1 MQPPKPTLLR
11 PSPEYLAKKRSEE
24 GKAKKAAIQPRD
36 DSVDVALCVTGGGLV
51 PPAEMLGVFRGF
63 AKKEVEQRRPDACSK
78 NALDNFDIISGASG
92 GYLASTMHATAA
104 STAIAHKRS
113 SLHLAASRY
122 CYSKC
127 DPARY
132 LETSRV
138 TRPCEITPACME
150 RLEPVSKEYGSYGSI
165 LHQPGL
171 CCAGTEACQSQCCF
185 PDVFWLCMAGIL
197 GAPLANRTLIF
208 PPRTDCP
215 HPSLA
220 LTGFPYRILTC
231 GKCPFRARWPLACG
245 DPAIFIEFMW
255 HTLLD
260 PIGIKKGMYTAAS
273 EARAHHNPRLTTHPR
288 RRWPRLVPPVLV
300 RRRRRPSSSPPPR
313 WGARRRSTSGRGRS
327 RRRPWASRPW
337 CSIACGGERRGA
349 TARRG

>member
-1 MQPPKPTLLR
+1 MPPKPTLLR

-63 AKKEVEQRRPDACSK
+63 AKKEVEQRRHDACSK

-127 DPARY
+127 DPAKY
-132 LETSRV
+132 LETLRV
-138 TRPCEITPACME
+138 THPCEITPACME

-197 GAPLANRTLIF
+197 GAPLLRIALSSFPLAQRGGQTAQVRMRYGKPVRAREGTGPGFAQRGGQTAHTLPSPSQAFRTAS
-208 PPRTDCP
+208 
-215 HPSLA
+215 SLA
-220 LTGFPYRILTC
+220 ES
-231 GKCPFRARWPLACG
+231 AR
-245 DPAIFIEFMW
+245 
-255 HTLLD
+255 
-260 PIGIKKGMYTAAS
+260 S
-273 EARAHHNPRLTTHPR
+273 ARAGPSPAAT
-288 RRWPRLVPPVLV
+288 
-300 RRRRRPSSSPPPR
+300 RPSSSSSCGTPF
-313 WGARRRSTSGRGRS
+313 STPS
-327 RRRPWASRPW
+327 A
-337 CSIACGGERRGA
+337 
-349 TARRG
+349 

>member
-1 MQPPKPTLLR
+1 MPPHMQPPKPTLLR

-165 LHQPGL
+165 MHQPGL

-197 GAPLANRTLIF
+197 GAPLLRIALSSF
-208 PPRTDCP
+208 PLAQRGRLPTPFPRPHRLSVP
-215 HPSLA
+215 HPHLRKVPVPRELA
-220 LTGFPYRILTC
+220 PRLRRPGHLHRVHVAHPSR
-231 GKCPFRARWPLACG
+231 PHR
-245 DPAIFIEFMW
+245 
-255 HTLLD
+255 HQ
-260 PIGIKKGMYTAAS
+260 KGHVHGGQRG
-273 EARAHHNPRLTTHPR
+273 ARAPQPSPHD
-288 RRWPRLVPPVLV
+288 
-300 RRRRRPSSSPPPR
+300 PSS
-313 WGARRRSTSGRGRS
+313 
-327 RRRPWASRPW
+327 
-337 CSIACGGERRGA
+337 
-349 TARRG
+349 

>member
-1 MQPPKPTLLR
+1 MPPKPTLLR

-36 DSVDVALCVTGGGLV
+36 DSVAVALCVTGGGLV

-92 GYLASTMHATAA
+92 GYLASTM
-104 STAIAHKRS
+104 
-113 SLHLAASRY
+113 Y

-150 RLEPVSKEYGSYGSI
+150 RLSKEYGSYGSI

-197 GAPLANRTLIF
+197 G
-208 PPRTDCP
+208 
-215 HPSLA
+215 
-220 LTGFPYRILTC
+220 FPYRILTC
-231 GKCPFRARWPLACG
+231 GKCPFRASWPLACG

-260 PIGIKKGMYTAAS
+260 PIGIKKGMYTA
-273 EARAHHNPRLTTHPR
+273 R
-288 RRWPRLVPPVLV
+288 RPA
-300 RRRRRPSSSPPPR
+300 RRRPRSSPPPR
-313 WGARRRSTSGRGRS
+313 WGARRRNTSGRGRS

-337 CSIACGGERRGA
+337 PR
-349 TARRG
+349 